1 MLRTYDENHCAA
13 YLTKAAVHA
22 TKQLLLLGVHP
33 WAFGIARDTG
43 AGEGDWRDTL
53 ERGQNRQKGPYLCS
67 ESVII
72 PGTGQRCCLGW
83 VTGNIE
89 KLSLLLLLQNLRR
102 VCVCLSFSAV
112 IIFRLIR

>member
-13 YLTKAAVHA
+13 YLTKAAVRA
-22 TKQLLLLGVHP
+22 SKQLLLLGVHP

-43 AGEGDWRDTL
+43 AGEGDGRDTF

-72 PGTGQRCCLGW
+72 PGTGRCCPGCDREHRK
-83 VTGNIE
+83 TFSSSSSSKSE
-89 KLSLLLLLQNLRR
+89 T
-102 VCVCLSFSAV
+102 CVCAFVSVISDSF
-112 IIFRLIR
+112 R